1 MVGRK
6 RETYLGG
13 GVVKKIFCNVCD
25 KEIKDKPV
33 DVLTFNRA
41 NFDITVRFVWLGGL
55 GQPED
60 ADLCSTCA
68 FHFLKSIAAAGR
80 ES

>member
-1 MVGRK
+1 
-6 RETYLGG
+6 
-13 GVVKKIFCNVCD
+13 
-25 KEIKDKPV
+25 
-33 DVLTFNRA
+33 
-41 NFDITVRFVWLGGL
+41 LGGL